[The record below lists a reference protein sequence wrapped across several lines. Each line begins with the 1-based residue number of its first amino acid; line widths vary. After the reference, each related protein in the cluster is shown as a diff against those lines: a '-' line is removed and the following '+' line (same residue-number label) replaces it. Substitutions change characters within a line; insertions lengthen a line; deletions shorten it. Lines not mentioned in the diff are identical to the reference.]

1 MAPKEAPVF
10 IQIKEYKELL
20 DVMDLVKSKIAVAK
34 ETLSNINDV
43 RKEEDEQIAYWTELL
58 EEITSK
64 LYAIDK
70 TLFEPGY

>member
-1 MAPKEAPVF
+1 MVEKEAPVF
-10 IQIKEYKELL
+10 IQIKEYRELL
-20 DVMDLVKSKIAVAK
+20 DVMDLIKSKIVVAK
-34 ETLSNINDV
+34 ETLSSINDV

-64 LYAIDK
+64 LYAMDK